1 MNTKK
6 KVRPIIEMAEV
17 LEAPLPSDGYGSTE
31 EWRLRYAER
40 LKDGGYTPSEIEER
54 CADTLRKAQL
64 RDTARATLNAM
75 LDARS
80 GDEDDN
86 DARGLLLM
94 VLRQGRLFTSIKPGR
109 DLARLAK
116 HVAYFSKRSVRIREA
131 YRFFFSKV
139 QTQAHLPAVQAWLQH
154 DVKKADAFARQFGS
168 RLWAADEHTAL
179 GFYGRD
185 QFVVCPRTRKEM
197 PAQMGLTVVVND
209 DGRTQRLHPSLA
221 DSPDIVRDPIS
232 GALVLRDAVEWVT
245 LDTGEQAWKRH
256 NLALG
261 AIFFDEEQS
270 AWIRMG
276 RGAVAGYHGA
286 RREWRERDQSSYRG
300 CIGVELEIG
309 FKSTGQLQKF
319 LNRYVDERGRFVGN
333 RPFLVENDSSLSGIT
348 GGVEIV
354 SEPLSLY
361 EGYQAPNAHWRW
373 LLEQLVKG
381 GAEGWRH
388 RARAG
393 IHVNMDTADKTPN
406 QVVRFVAFINNA
418 ASLSRFIS
426 GRKAIYGHA
435 PEGSG
440 LSDSDAADLKAF
452 EAKDKNAAAGG
463 FGKFTAEYM
472 RDYMAGDRFAGTA
485 LPWLRQGGKYR
496 PVNVRSNSLIEV
508 RIFGSNI
515 RYEGFMSCVEYCVA
529 GMAFVCGLEKD
540 TDVFAS
546 DIGEQFRKWLA
557 HNVATYPNLAARI
570 GVEESTEAVVAR
582 PLQEL
587 VA

>member
-1 MNTKK
+1 VNTKK
-6 KVRPIIEMAEV
+6 KARPIIEMAEV
-17 LEAPLPSDGYGSTE
+17 LDAALLSDSYGSTE
-31 EWRLRYAER
+31 EWHQRYAER

-64 RDTARATLNAM
+64 RDTARATLNGL
-75 LDARS
+75 LDARI
-80 GDEDDN
+80 GTEDDAE
-86 DARGLLLM
+86 ARALLLQ
-94 VLRQGRLFTSIKPGR
+94 VLRSARLFTSIKPGR
-109 DLARLAK
+109 NLARLAR
-116 HVAYFSKRSVRIREA
+116 HVAYFSKRSARIRDA
-131 YRFFFSKV
+131 YRYFFTRL
-139 QTQAHLPAVQAWLQH
+139 QTQAQLDTVQAWLRH
-154 DVKKADAFARQFGS
+154 DPKKADAFARQFGS
-168 RLWAADEHTAL
+168 RLWAAREDAPL

-185 QFVVCPRTRKEM
+185 QFITCPHTTLEM
-197 PAQMGLTVVVND
+197 PASTSLQVVVND
-209 DGRTQRLHPSLA
+209 DGRMQRLHPSLA
-221 DSPDIVRDPIS
+221 DSPDIVRDPVS
-232 GALVLRDAVEWVT
+232 GTLVLRDAVEWVT
-245 LDTGEQAWKRH
+245 LDTGEQTWKRH

-261 AIFFDEEQS
+261 AIFYDEEQS
-270 AWIRMG
+270 TWVRMG

-286 RREWRERDQSSYRG
+286 RREWRDRDQSSYRG

-319 LNRYVDERGRFVGN
+319 LNRFVDERGRFIGG

-354 SEPLSLY
+354 SEPLTLY
-361 EGYQAPNAHWRW
+361 EGYQAPDAHWRW
-373 LLEQLVKG
+373 LLEKLVQG

-393 IHVNMDTADKTPN
+393 IHVNMDTSDKAPN

-418 ASLSRFIS
+418 SSLSRFIS
-426 GRKAIYGHA
+426 GRKAIYGHS

-440 LSDSDAADLKAF
+440 LSDTDAGDLKAF

-463 FGKFTAEYM
+463 FGKFTTEYM
-472 RDYMAGDRFAGTA
+472 RDYMAGDRFAGSA
-485 LPWLRQGGKYR
+485 LSWLRQGGKYR
-496 PVNVRSNSLIEV
+496 PVNVRSSSLIEV

-557 HNVATYPNLAARI
+557 RNVAAYPNLAARI